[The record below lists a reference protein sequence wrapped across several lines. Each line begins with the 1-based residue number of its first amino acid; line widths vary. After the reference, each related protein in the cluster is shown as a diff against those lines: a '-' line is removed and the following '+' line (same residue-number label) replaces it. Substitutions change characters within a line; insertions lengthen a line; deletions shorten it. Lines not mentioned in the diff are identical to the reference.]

1 MITGT
6 NGPYNAYEILEF
18 VEKKHKCESLN
29 ARNIPLDELAK
40 QLELMADDFKN
51 PFLASAST
59 RLAHVAAALTCLQD
73 ALFYVRMYKSL
84 DTTGEG
90 EKRRQQ
96 LIDDSETIIN
106 LIRTGGMYP

>member
-1 MITGT
+1 MM
-6 NGPYNAYEILEF
+6 
-18 VEKKHKCESLN
+18 S
-29 ARNIPLDELAK
+29 RNIPLDELAN

-51 PFLASAST
+51 PFIASAST

-73 ALFYVRMYKSL
+73 ALFYVRIYQSL

-96 LIDDSETIIN
+96 LIDDSETIIS
-106 LIRTGGMYP
+106 LIRTGGLYP